1 MEFTTRLGLHSQTTR
16 LQGKSVATTPG
27 SHGPNTLTGRG
38 PDQGDIDARTSLL
51 ADFPNTTV
59 RRPHGRRFG
68 AGLFPLH
75 SPLLRESL
83 LVSFPPLIDMLKFSG
98 CSRLISGRSEMLHKA
113 TEHFRTLGR
122 DTRRPVPLGGSCERA
137 RRRTELEI
145 EHRVAVRGSMR
156 RNESRTRG
164 PSLVRP
170 VCTWS
175 RTGTAQR
182 EAARPCELNAQARA
196 VAIDVKPT
204 LRQAWSREDPGPQYA
219 FKMSMFNESCN
230 SH

>member
-38 PDQGDIDARTSLL
+38 PDQGDIDARTSPL

-98 CSRLISGRSEMLHKA
+98 CSRLISGRSE
-113 TEHFRTLGR
+113 TLCACPEAGAQLNTSARSAETR
-122 DTRRPVPLGGSCERA
+122 DDPFLFEAHASERGD
-137 RRRTELEI
+137 EQ
-145 EHRVAVRGSMR
+145 S
-156 RNESRTRG
+156 SR
-164 PSLVRP
+164 
-170 VCTWS
+170 
-175 RTGTAQR
+175 
-182 EAARPCELNAQARA
+182 
-196 VAIDVKPT
+196 
-204 LRQAWSREDPGPQYA
+204 
-219 FKMSMFNESCN
+219 
-230 SH
+230 

>member
-16 LQGKSVATTPG
+16 LQGKSVATTSG

-38 PDQGDIDARTSLL
+38 PDQGDIDARTSPL

-98 CSRLISGRSEMLHKA
+98 CSRLISGRSEMIVSLPHTRLASRLSWLVSSVAFTRFIEASAETNCSKRA
-113 TEHFRTLGR
+113 SR
-122 DTRRPVPLGGSCERA
+122 RRPRLDD
-137 RRRTELEI
+137 
-145 EHRVAVRGSMR
+145 
-156 RNESRTRG
+156 RNESD
-164 PSLVRP
+164 
-170 VCTWS
+170 
-175 RTGTAQR
+175 
-182 EAARPCELNAQARA
+182 
-196 VAIDVKPT
+196 VA
-204 LRQAWSREDPGPQYA
+204 
-219 FKMSMFNESCN
+219 
-230 SH
+230 

>member
-16 LQGKSVATTPG
+16 LQGKSVATTSG

-38 PDQGDIDARTSLL
+38 PDQGDIDARTSPL

-98 CSRLISGRSEMLHKA
+98 CSRLISGRSEMIVSLPH
-113 TEHFRTLGR
+113 
-122 DTRRPVPLGGSCERA
+122 TRLASRLSWLVSSVAFTRVHRSERGD
-137 RRRTELEI
+137 ELLEKS
-145 EHRVAVRGSMR
+145 VAS
-156 RNESRTRG
+156 
-164 PSLVRP
+164 PS
-170 VCTWS
+170 
-175 RTGTAQR
+175 
-182 EAARPCELNAQARA
+182 AAR
-196 VAIDVKPT
+196 
-204 LRQAWSREDPGPQYA
+204 
-219 FKMSMFNESCN
+219 
-230 SH
+230 

>member
-16 LQGKSVATTPG
+16 LQGKSVATTSG

-38 PDQGDIDARTSLL
+38 PDQGDIDARTSPL

-98 CSRLISGRSEMLHKA
+98 CSRLISGRSEMIVSL
-113 TEHFRTLGR
+113 R
-122 DTRRPVPLGGSCERA
+122 DTHVWPPAWPARFQCQLLHSSSKRA
-137 RRRTELEI
+137 RRRTARKER
-145 EHRVAVRGSMR
+145 RVAVRGSMM
-156 RNESRTRG
+156 RNESD
-164 PSLVRP
+164 
-170 VCTWS
+170 
-175 RTGTAQR
+175 
-182 EAARPCELNAQARA
+182 
-196 VAIDVKPT
+196 VA
-204 LRQAWSREDPGPQYA
+204 
-219 FKMSMFNESCN
+219 
-230 SH
+230 

>member
-16 LQGKSVATTPG
+16 LQRKSVATTPG

-38 PDQGDIDARTSLL
+38 PDQGDIDARTSPL

-98 CSRLISGRSEMLHKA
+98 CSRLISGRSENNVCYTSARSALDV
-113 TEHFRTLGR
+113 L
-122 DTRRPVPLGGSCERA
+122 LERA
-137 RRRTELEI
+137 RYRQQNRRRRSARER
-145 EHRVAVRGSMR
+145 RVAVRGSIG
-156 RNESRTRG
+156 NESD
-164 PSLVRP
+164 VAKF
-170 VCTWS
+170 VCGRS
-175 RTGTAQR
+175 ILGAERAK
-182 EAARPCELNAQARA
+182 LARA
-196 VAIDVKPT
+196 SSMRKQEL
-204 LRQAWSREDPGPQYA
+204 LRL
-219 FKMSMFNESCN
+219 MSNRP
-230 SH
+230 